1 MLKRKTAT
9 KVAIAIS
16 ILLLAVWALL
26 GTNASL
32 AWFQEEDTI
41 INSLNFGDLKVN
53 LYHKT
58 GGDYSPVDSTT
69 KVFND
74 AALYE
79 PGYTQV
85 VYLKIE
91 NAGSLDFS
99 YDMSVIPDLSTIVV
113 GKNEKGDEIYLPEYL
128 NFGLVFDETEDGLME
143 KTADRKLAQ
152 TYATHKLS
160 DYAAGGK
167 NGTLTAGDS
176 NYCALILYMPEE
188 VANEANYR
196 GDTVPSVEVG
206 IGVIANQL
214 D

>member
-1 MLKRKTAT
+1 MLKRKTVT
-9 KVAIAIS
+9 KLALVAS
-16 ILLLAVWALL
+16 ILLIVAWVLL
-26 GTNASL
+26 SANASL
-32 AWFQEEDTI
+32 AWFQADDTI
-41 INSLNFGDLKVN
+41 VNSLNFGNLKVN

-58 GGDYSPVDSTT
+58 NSGYSPVDSTT

-91 NAGSLDFS
+91 NAGTIDFT
-99 YDMSVIPDLSTIVV
+99 YDMSVIPDLSTIVI
-113 GKNEKGDEIYLPEYL
+113 GKNEKGDDIYLPEYL
-128 NFGLVFDETEDGLME
+128 DFGLVFDETESGLLE

-160 DYAAGGK
+160 NYSETG
-167 NGTLTAGDS
+167 GTLAVGKS

-188 VANEANYR
+188 VDNEANYR
-196 GDTVPSVEVG
+196 GDTPPSVEVG

>member
-1 MLKRKTAT
+1 MLKRKTVT
-9 KVAIAIS
+9 KLALVLS
-16 ILLLAVWALL
+16 ILLIVAWVLL
-26 GTNASL
+26 SANASL
-32 AWFQEEDTI
+32 AWFQADDTI

-58 GGDYSPVDSTT
+58 GGDYSSVDSTT

-91 NAGSLDFS
+91 NAGTLDFS

-152 TYATHKLS
+152 TYATQKLS
-160 DYAAGGK
+160 NYSESG
-167 NGTLTAGDS
+167 GTLAAGDS

-188 VANEANYR
+188 VDNEANYR
-196 GDTVPSVEVG
+196 GDKVPSVEVG
-206 IGVIANQL
+206 IGVVANQL

>member
-1 MLKRKTAT
+1 MLKRKTVT
-9 KVAIAIS
+9 KLALVAS
-16 ILLLAVWALL
+16 ILLIVAWVLL
-26 GTNASL
+26 SANASL
-32 AWFQEEDTI
+32 AWFQADDTI

-91 NAGSLDFS
+91 NAGTLDFT

-152 TYATHKLS
+152 TYATQKLS
-160 DYAAGGK
+160 NYSESGGTLAAGG
-167 NGTLTAGDS
+167 S
-176 NYCALILYMPEE
+176 HYCALILYMPEN

-196 GDTVPSVEVG
+196 GDTAPSVEVG
-206 IGVIANQL
+206 IGVVANQL

>member
-1 MLKRKTAT
+1 MLKRKTVT
-9 KVAIAIS
+9 KLALALS
-16 ILLLAVWALL
+16 ILLIVVWVLL
-26 GTNASL
+26 SANASL
-32 AWFQEEDTI
+32 AWFQADDTI
-41 INSLNFGDLKVN
+41 VNSLNFGDLKVN

-91 NAGSLDFS
+91 NAGTIDFT

-152 TYATHKLS
+152 TYATQKLS
-160 DYAAGGK
+160 NYSESG
-167 NGTLTAGDS
+167 GTLAAGDS
-176 NYCALILYMPEE
+176 HYCALILYMPQE

-206 IGVIANQL
+206 IGVVANQL